1 VGLEGNTD
9 AGENA
14 EPVEEG
20 GIEREAQVGKGAK
33 LGRVVGIADGEH
45 SGGGSGGFGERGGLV
60 QHGDTD
66 APVMELKGE
75 READDTGSSDA
86 DVWDADVWVVHGLSL
101 VRLRRGY
108 SFGVRVC
115 RLLGC
120 RCVAGRLY
128 GNNSRDQESGMS
140 DEGYVEQRSI
150 SGALLGAV
158 AVALLAALGGLV
170 WSYGL
175 QNHLSA
181 AEQKIAA
188 ADQKNAELTQQL
200 EATNARLRATSET
213 LGQSVGMT
221 QKQIELRTKSIIAA
235 QRAATSKLEEEQAA
249 ASKQIGAVSTDV
261 ASVKTDVGGVKTDV
275 ASTKSDLE
283 ATKTQLTRVM
293 GDAGVMS
300 GLIAT
305 NHDELEVLKHRGDR
319 NYLEFTL
326 QKGAKP
332 TLLSTVKLQ
341 LKKADEKHSRYTLV
355 VSSDDRN
362 IEKKDKGLDEPVQF
376 YNGKDPVLYE
386 LVVNVIE
393 KNKVSGYLSTPKNT
407 AKATGGQ

>member
-1 VGLEGNTD
+1 
-9 AGENA
+9 
-14 EPVEEG
+14 
-20 GIEREAQVGKGAK
+20 
-33 LGRVVGIADGEH
+33 
-45 SGGGSGGFGERGGLV
+45 
-60 QHGDTD
+60 
-66 APVMELKGE
+66 
-75 READDTGSSDA
+75 
-86 DVWDADVWVVHGLSL
+86 
-101 VRLRRGY
+101 
-108 SFGVRVC
+108 
-115 RLLGC
+115 
-120 RCVAGRLY
+120 
-128 GNNSRDQESGMS
+128 MS
-140 DEGYVEQRSI
+140 DEEQVVEQRTVG
-150 SGALLGAV
+150 GALLGVV
-158 AVALLAALGGLV
+158 AVALLAALGGLA

-188 ADQKNAELTQQL
+188 TEQKNVELTQQL

-221 QKQIELRTKSIIAA
+221 QKQIELRTQSIIAS
-235 QRAATSKLEEEQAA
+235 QRAESAKLEQEQAQA
-249 ASKQIGAVSTDV
+249 TKQIGAVSTDV
-261 ASVKTDVGGVKTDV
+261 AGVKTDVGGVKTDV
-275 ASTKSDLE
+275 ATTKSDLE
-283 ATKTQLTRVM
+283 ATKSQLTRVM

-305 NHDELEVLKHRGDR
+305 NHDELEVLKHKGDR

-393 KNKVSGYLSTPKNT
+393 KNKVSGYLSTPKSV
-407 AKATGGQ
+407 AKAGGGL